1 MHGTM
6 NLQVNGQRR
15 SVPQAITV
23 GDLIRVLDV
32 RPERI
37 AVELNRRIVKKTDWV
52 ATTLQ
57 EGDRVEIVQFVG
69 GG

>member
-6 NLQVNGQRR
+6 NLQVNGQSR

-23 GDLIRVLDV
+23 GDLIGILGV

-37 AVELNRRIVKKTDWV
+37 AVELNRRIVKKTDWI